1 MLCPKNLLF
10 AHRALSIMKYLWP
23 QTPPHPKLVEASMNY
38 SFFPRGSF
46 PKIKSKDSPEF
57 FVKIIRHTT
66 SALYIAYVI
75 LINFFPA
82 DGVIFPDNTDRKGLP
97 KGATHAAYVKLPT
110 NFSKSLTLR
119 WGERMASLIRRMYFS
134 FFFSDNRHNFLM
146 ESYMKPRI
154 SITRAGGQH
163 FFRFILAPVSSP
175 TAISCLNNTFALNLS
190 DSTPAW
196 DLFGPP
202 KKSLTYEAKIIS
214 DSNFSQNLCENASHQ
229 AVVYRQNI
237 FEELAFPNG
246 ILRSM

>member
-1 MLCPKNLLF
+1 MKAITADSSSRYAIFTSSNTTLCLKNLLF

-66 SALYIAYVI
+66 RALYIALVI
-75 LINFFPA
+75 LIDFFPV

-97 KGATHAAYVKLPT
+97 KGATYAEYVKFPT
-110 NFSKSLTLR
+110 NFSKSLTFR
-119 WGERMASLIRRMYFS
+119 CGERMASLIRRMYFS
-134 FFFSDNRHNFLM
+134 FFFSDNRQAFLI

-163 FFRFILAPVSSP
+163 FFRFIFAPVSSP
-175 TAISCLNNTFALNLS
+175 TAISCLNNSFALTLS
-190 DSTPAW
+190 A
-196 DLFGPP
+196 FMPP
-202 KKSLTYEAKIIS
+202 
-214 DSNFSQNLCENASHQ
+214 
-229 AVVYRQNI
+229 
-237 FEELAFPNG
+237 
-246 ILRSM
+246 